1 MPDYWSNVSVTQG
14 EHPMQTIFK
23 GYRGLSILMDLN
35 WDRLLY
41 MCTMIFAL
49 CAGAYFGSLH

>member
-1 MPDYWSNVSVTQG
+1 MS
-14 EHPMQTIFK
+14 TIAK
-23 GYRGLSILMDLN
+23 GYRGLSVLFDLN
-35 WDRLLY
+35 WDLVLY